1 MSVFTIICAVILIIV
16 AGIFMNKTKKEEV
29 KPEIVIPKEYRPVLI
44 EVFPKGT
51 SNNPYI
57 TKVNREVLLE
67 CKGYSDYKK
76 ETEVKLNDGNC
87 SWHKS
92 CAVGSFAKE
101 YGVTNIYY
109 TPSVAGRRDLWVRF
123 DNGKLNTTA
132 SLKLMVEA

>member
-1 MSVFTIICAVILIIV
+1 MSVFTIVCAIILIIL

-29 KPEIVIPKEYRPVLI
+29 KPEVVIPKKQIVLI

-109 TPSVAGRRDLWVRF
+109 TPSVAGKRDLWCSYN
-123 DNGKLNTTA
+123 DGKLRTSA
-132 SLKLMVEA
+132 SLKLLVEV

>member
-1 MSVFTIICAVILIIV
+1 MLFTIICAIILIIL
-16 AGIFMNKTKKEEV
+16 AGIFMSKTKKEEV
-29 KPEIVIPKEYRPVLI
+29 KPEIVIPKERPVLI

-51 SNNPYI
+51 SNNPYL
-57 TKVNREVLLE
+57 TKVNREILLE

-76 ETEVKLNDGNC
+76 EKEVRLNSENC

-109 TPSVAGRRDLWVRF
+109 TPSVAGKRDLWCSYN
-123 DNGKLNTTA
+123 DGKLRTSA
-132 SLKLMVEA
+132 SLKIMVEV

>member
-1 MSVFTIICAVILIIV
+1 MLFTIICTIILIIV
-16 AGIFMNKTKKEEV
+16 AGIFMNITKKEEV
-29 KPEIVIPKEYRPVLI
+29 KPEVIVNKEDRPVLI

-76 ETEVKLNDGNC
+76 EKEVKLNDGNC
-87 SWHKS
+87 EWKKS
-92 CAVGSFAKE
+92 CPVGKFAKE

-109 TPSVAGRRDLWVRF
+109 TPSVKGARDLWCSYN
-123 DNGKLNTTA
+123 DGKLKTSA
-132 SLKLMVEA
+132 SLKLLVEV